1 MSDEKKAIIKK
12 VASDLGRLPEKKQ
25 MYVLG
30 YMNALMD
37 FDLGG
42 DGKKG
47 DNKKAH
53 DLYKEER
60 RI

>member
-12 VASDLGRLPEKKQ
+12 VASDLGQLPEKKQ

-37 FDLGG
+37 FDSGG
-42 DGKKG
+42 DNEKG
-47 DNKKAH
+47 NKKKA
-53 DLYKEER
+53 E
-60 RI
+60 